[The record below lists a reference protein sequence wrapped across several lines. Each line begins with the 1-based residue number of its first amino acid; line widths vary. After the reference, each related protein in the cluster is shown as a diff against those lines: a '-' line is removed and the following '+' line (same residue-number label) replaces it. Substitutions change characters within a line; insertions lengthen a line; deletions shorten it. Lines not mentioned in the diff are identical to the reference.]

1 VARTPEASLLT
12 ERHRLLQL
20 ALSAAALRDVLR
32 LWGTVDP
39 QDLGSTILPF
49 VQASAIVAR
58 AGRKASA
65 AAASRYYV
73 DFRRLE
79 GAAGQLVLT
88 LPELPPVDVVEG
100 SLRGAALA
108 GITRARRA
116 GRTAEQSAENGF
128 VKVAGQASSFVL
140 GGGRQTLMG
149 AIAADPEARGW
160 QRVTDP
166 SPCAFCRMIASRG
179 VIFKGEDDADFRAHG
194 HCGCSAEPAFE
205 GSRVRSENERFA
217 AEWQEA
223 TQGLSGPEALN
234 AYRRSL
240 AAPKD

>member
-1 VARTPEASLLT
+1 MARTPEGALLT
-12 ERHRLLQL
+12 ERHRRLQL
-20 ALSAAALRDVLR
+20 TLSAAAVRDLLR

-39 QDLGSTILPF
+39 ANLAETLAPF
-49 VQASAIVAR
+49 VQAGAIIVR
-58 AGRKASA
+58 AGRRASA

-79 GAAGQLVLT
+79 GTAGQVVLT
-88 LPELPPVDVVEG
+88 LPELPPADVVEG
-100 SLRGAALA
+100 GLRGAGLA
-108 GITRARRA
+108 GITRARERGKTAAEAHANGYVKLA
-116 GRTAEQSAENGF
+116 GTATGL
-128 VKVAGQASSFVL
+128 VL

-149 AIAADPEARGW
+149 ALQADPAARGW
-160 QRVTDP
+160 QRVTDG
-166 SPCAFCRMIASRG
+166 SPCAFCRMIAGRG
-179 VIFKGEDDADFRAHG
+179 IVFKGEGSADFQAHG

-205 GSRVRSENERFA
+205 GSRTRPENERFA

-240 AAPKD
+240 AAPIE